1 MKSQWIDC
9 RARYEHKSNLNSRRF
24 FMGALRFH
32 LTGEFLIFV
41 IIWWLIK
48 NLFIYIECIVQT
60 GVDGCSRR
68 HRCCRH
74 RHPLCCRRRHRTG
87 RPSFSSL
94 SFERGLLFVWHRSYL
109 PSSILNCSAVRR
121 MLARACMC
129 NEKDIF
135 STSSSNFFNFYAHS
149 MPTHASNV
157 KYIPER
163 WHRVHKM
170 WNVCVCAA
178 LVNSYKFFTILK
190 NQIDVNKGELGGD
203 WELTYLFVFG
213 LFAFE

>member
-9 RARYEHKSNLNSRRF
+9 RARYEYKSNLNSRRF

-68 HRCCRH
+68 HSH
-74 RHPLCCRRRHRTG
+74 HPPCRRRRLRHRSE

-94 SFERGLLFVWHRSYL
+94 SFWRGLFFVWHRSYL
-109 PSSILNCSAVRR
+109 PSSVLNCSVVHR
-121 MLARACMC
+121 MCAC
-129 NEKDIF
+129 ETKRTFFPLLRQIY
-135 STSSSNFFNFYAHS
+135 SISSH
-149 MPTHASNV
+149 
-157 KYIPER
+157 I
-163 WHRVHKM
+163 W
-170 WNVCVCAA
+170 
-178 LVNSYKFFTILK
+178 
-190 NQIDVNKGELGGD
+190 
-203 WELTYLFVFG
+203 WELTHQMEKTFSNADIECIRCETSALCSPCKQ
-213 LFAFE
+213 L